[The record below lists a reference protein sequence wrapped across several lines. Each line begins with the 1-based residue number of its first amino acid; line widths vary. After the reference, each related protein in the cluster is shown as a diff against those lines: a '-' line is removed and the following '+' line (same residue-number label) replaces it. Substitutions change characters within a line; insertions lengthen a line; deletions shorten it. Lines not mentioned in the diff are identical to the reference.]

1 MNKQIFLYKKSVIVT
16 LLWAMAC
23 ITATAQY
30 GFTPLDGSCI
40 NSDGTT
46 SYRFQVNLPGGAS
59 LDTYNNLAVTGI
71 GGIQIDYIDNINK
84 IIGVKSK
91 TGVEPDFGYPKY
103 AKGRISISCEAP
115 ADSAC
120 SAACPYFNPYYSY
133 SYDVYKL
140 FPLNETLNPIVGP
153 VCVVEGDTVTYSVK
167 PWVSIDKAGIG
178 IDNYKW
184 ILPPTLT
191 NNILYYSADSSSITF
206 VVDQLTGADTIK
218 AQIGRCNFGDANKIT
233 WLALNQA
240 VPEPEIDSVSCL
252 AGGIRTVTFRVKN
265 PVSGVTY
272 TWSCDKH
279 WRIDGNAIGDTV
291 NIITDDYNPANV
303 TVTVLAKNAC
313 VSLSNNFI
321 SRCQ

>member
-1 MNKQIFLYKKSVIVT
+1 MNKKIFLCKKSVIIA

-23 ITATAQY
+23 ITAMAQF

-46 SYRFQVNLPGGAS
+46 AYQFHIALPGNAP
-59 LDTYNNLAVTGI
+59 LNTYKNVVVTGI
-71 GGIQIDYIDNINK
+71 GGIEIYDIDSTFNYIYI
-84 IIGVKSK
+84 KSK
-91 TGVEPDFGYPKY
+91 TGIIQKDGFPKY

-120 SAACPYFNPYYSY
+120 SAACPFFNPYYSY

-140 FPLNETLNPIVGP
+140 FPLNEILNPIVGP
-153 VCVVEGDTVTYSVK
+153 VCVVEGDTVTYSVE
-167 PWVSIDKAGIG
+167 PWVSIDKIGIG

-218 AQIGRCNFGDANKIT
+218 AQIGRCNFEDTNKIT

-303 TVTVLAKNAC
+303 TVTALAQNFC